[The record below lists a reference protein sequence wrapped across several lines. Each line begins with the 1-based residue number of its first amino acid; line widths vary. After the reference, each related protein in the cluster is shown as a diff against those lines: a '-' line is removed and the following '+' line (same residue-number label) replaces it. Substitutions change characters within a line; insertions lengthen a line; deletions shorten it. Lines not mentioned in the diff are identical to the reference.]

1 MTTPN
6 SQRRKRQTA
15 LLSLIITL
23 AVVTALL
30 SGLYYWRMQN
40 QSQPSGWQ
48 QQALPVTVIKVTPQ
62 SLPKQFAAV
71 GELTAQQQVELTA
84 ETAGRVTAIHFES
97 GQTVEAGAPLVQL
110 FDAIEQAQLR
120 DSEASLVLAK
130 QQLQRVQEL
139 TPTGAESEE
148 VLGQREAAYQ
158 RAQAQVESVQAQLRM
173 KRIEAPFSGKV
184 GLRQV
189 HLGDYLTSGTPIATL
204 TNLTQLYVEFA
215 LPQAALGQIT
225 ETATITFTTDAYPG
239 EHFTASLAAVEPQIN
254 PATRTVRVQAQVDNS
269 DGRLRPGLYINAI
282 MQRPEAD
289 RVLALP
295 LSAVQAS
302 AQGNSVVVVKGEQP
316 LQQGAIAVQP
326 VQTGQRIGNA
336 IIITAGLQAGDVVVV
351 DGQNRLQP
359 NAPVTVVE
367 QQQPEELQH
376 ALH

>member
-316 LQQGAIAVQP
+316 LQQGAIAFQP